1 VCVCVGGYNKLRND
15 PDSSDSPA
23 SSPGQNS
30 EADDSDNDS
39 SWPADRHQP
48 ISTIANS
55 AIISSSIHTDFTTP
69 KAVVAGGREPK
80 SASSTDGESTLT
92 KRSQERLT
100 APARFVRRALVKS
113 YQQFMEEDAPSDDVS
128 HVGIL
133 PLAAEETSLGLS
145 IAAADRRDGGSEDSR
160 EASSEGED
168 EANDSGK
175 TAFDYQSLYE
185 DDDKSDS
192 GALVGKY
199 AGGEQQPR
207 RLAERVKQ
215 QFEALSGGKLKSYQQ
230 DVPSRVAQMERHAAL
245 EALLGGEEMLA
256 PGDSSVGEASSQSTV
271 FGEEKS
277 AFSAIGSN
285 FRRGG
290 DDHQHDNSNNR
301 DDVFSLA
308 PFAAAKYSKLPS
320 SKSSTAGSE
329 CYDTQQ
335 ALLSSPESVEAIFA
349 NAPFAKLMQMAPA
362 PATTDTRKQDV
373 FATYMNPLAVV
384 ADQADTAAREQSAAA
399 LSAAKHH
406 TIDSEDRA
414 QKLRSAD
421 NHGPSRFVVDWPATT
436 SLTSLNS
443 NVPTKLVTMNAA
455 PTANNMP
462 NNVPMDVQLGS
473 GGSGLVVW
481 GDGVFTAAPALNI
494 ASANS
499 VAKMVNVMYSNPAT
513 SFSTSGGVQL
523 GPSVPPVHTADH
535 VMSSNPSVSQ
545 QHQNV
550 GVTGHSS
557 SKTATSALSAAGVQR
572 SGNHQSL
579 FTEDPNSPEGV
590 RMSDDILVDADE
602 PLLAKD
608 KGSSSSVGLSKKLRQ
623 SPLDSSSSSAS
634 SMRLPSAVS
643 PFGGGVTGPSPRGF
657 IGRLTG
663 GGGSGK
669 VAGTVSPTTAD
680 DQSGGNSSSASSL
693 SSPYGSLKRGKDKGV
708 LGSGKKSQSVV
719 DSQFANAGFMD
730 DLALEREENFD
741 SNALGNSYPLATR
754 QGQAAASANVVTKD
768 RSNSLPR
775 SAKYT
780 K

>member
-1 VCVCVGGYNKLRND
+1 VCAGGYNKLRND

-30 EADDSDNDS
+30 DADDSDAND

-48 ISTIANS
+48 ISTVPNAAATINS
-55 AIISSSIHTDFTTP
+55 FVHTDFTTP
-69 KAVVAGGREPK
+69 KAVVTGGREPK

-113 YQQFMEEDAPSDDVS
+113 YQQFMGEDAPSDDVS
-128 HVGIL
+128 HAGIL

-145 IAAADRRDGGSEDSR
+145 LAAADRRDGGSEDSR

-168 EANDSGK
+168 EANDNDK
-175 TAFDYQSLYE
+175 TAFDYQSLY
-185 DDDKSDS
+185 DDDNNDS
-192 GALVGKY
+192 GALVAKH

-230 DVPSRVAQMERHAAL
+230 DVPSRAAQMERQAAL
-245 EALLGGEEMLA
+245 EALLGGEEMPA
-256 PGDSSVGEASSQSTV
+256 PGDGNVGEASSHSTV
-271 FGEEKS
+271 TGEGKS
-277 AFSAIGSN
+277 AFSAIGNN
-285 FRRGG
+285 FRRAG
-290 DDHQHDNSNNR
+290 DDHLHDNSNNR

-308 PFAAAKYSKLPS
+308 PFAAAKYSKLSS
-320 SKSSTAGSE
+320 SKSSAAGSE
-329 CYDTQQ
+329 CHDTQQ

-349 NAPFAKLMQMAPA
+349 NAPFAKLTLMAPA
-362 PATTDTRKQDV
+362 LATTDSRKQDV
-373 FATYMNPLAVV
+373 FATYMNPLAVA
-384 ADQADTAAREQSAAA
+384 ADQADIAAREQSTAA
-399 LSAAKHH
+399 SSTAKHH
-406 TIDSEDRA
+406 AIDSEDQA

-421 NHGPSRFVVDWPATT
+421 NHGPSQFVVDWPATT
-436 SLTSLNS
+436 SLTSINS
-443 NVPTKLVTMNAA
+443 SVPTKLVTMKAA
-455 PTANNMP
+455 PAANNMP
-462 NNVPMDVQLGS
+462 NNAPVDVQVGS
-473 GGSGLVVW
+473 GGGGGLVVW
-481 GDGVFTAAPALNI
+481 GDGVFTAAPALNT

-499 VAKMVNVMYSNPAT
+499 VTKMVNVMYSNPAT
-513 SFSTSGGVQL
+513 SFSTSGGVQH

-535 VMSSNPSVSQ
+535 VTSSNPSVSQ

-550 GVTGHSS
+550 GVTVHRN
-557 SKTATSALSAAGVQR
+557 SKVTPVAPSATGVQR

-669 VAGTVSPTTAD
+669 VGGTVSPTAAD

-754 QGQAAASANVVTKD
+754 QGQATASMNIVTKD